1 MPAPPLTSVSSFLEF
16 HTPPASR
23 VAVQLSCLK
32 LAEEDDRE
40 MPRVHSGV
48 SLHDR
53 LAATLST
60 DKHRAGSSGTRV
72 SMILRLFEAHG
83 SRGPV
88 VVDLRGL
95 LSQANRRLVHVAET
109 DILEHQELASRS
121 LQDVVT
127 SEQLQPLL
135 RTWDIV
141 AAGTCGRS
149 DTPCAVLLQVAPFQ
163 IVTLRLLLE

>member
-1 MPAPPLTSVSSFLEF
+1 M
-16 HTPPASR
+16 
-23 VAVQLSCLK
+23 QLSCLK
-32 LAEEDDRE
+32 LAEEDDRD

-60 DKHRAGSSGTRV
+60 DEHGAGSSGTRV
-72 SMILRLFEAHG
+72 TVILRLFEAHG

-95 LSQANRRLVHVAET
+95 LSQANKRLVHVAET
-109 DILEHQELASRS
+109 DILEQELARRS